1 MIAIAARRLTGN
13 NNCVHSSATPLG
25 CEERIRTLTLH
36 DLNPIAGKWIFI
48 EGTTNAEK
56 YGSVLERVNS
66 SWVEFLPTS
75 ENNTSI
81 FRQRNKISSICQ
93 YSEGNL
99 TLVNN
104 TFSIVQLGVTYTG
117 VMLSTCSDCLLLSF
131 SSFDSGETLRSL
143 YIFGR
148 ERILNATE
156 LKTYRTQAECLG
168 LPDASYKYDGNNELC
183 PPPQEDPFAKKP
195 SEVNTGHE

>member
-1 MIAIAARRLTGN
+1 MYFLCLSAIVGLLTT
-13 NNCVHSSATPLG
+13 SSATPLG

-81 FRQRNKISSICQ
+81 FRQRNKM
-93 YSEGNL
+93 Y
-99 TLVNN
+99 VNQC
-104 TFSIVQLGVTYTG
+104 FSTQSMGTPDGPRL
-117 VMLSTCSDCLLLSF
+117 CSFQTHLNQ
-131 SSFDSGETLRSL
+131 R
-143 YIFGR
+143 IK

-168 LPDASYKYDGNNELC
+168 LPDASYKYDGNNGKINNKDVSLNFTATTGVFITLVRHAGTFLC
-183 PPPQEDPFAKKP
+183 I
-195 SEVNTGHE
+195 